1 MAQKGIY
8 EVALQNGT
16 YFIKLSG
23 YLSFN
28 YSAAL
33 SDLVTTITQGKD
45 TRGVMVDLREAK
57 MIDSTHLGL
66 VARLAIETQKQI
78 GQQITIISSVRDVT
92 QSLKNTGLQHLAL
105 LLDAPSGDMPAPETI
120 KALPESKRNVA
131 EIILEA
137 HKTLLEINDDNKAIY
152 QDIVEM
158 LETSMGEK
166 PDS

>member
-1 MAQKGIY
+1 MARTGTY
-8 EVALQNGT
+8 EVALHNGT

-23 YLSFN
+23 HLSFN

-33 SDLVTTITQGKD
+33 SDLVGAICQNEETQG
-45 TRGVMVDLREAK
+45 VLVDLREAK
-57 MIDSTHLGL
+57 MIDSTHIGL
-66 VARLAIETQKQI
+66 VARLAIETQKKT

-92 QSLKNTGLQHLAL
+92 QSLKNTGPQHLAV
-105 LLDAPSGDMPAPETI
+105 LLDAPTGEMPPPDSVQ
-120 KALPESKRNVA
+120 ALPESKRNIA

-158 LETSMGEK
+158 LEISMREK
-166 PDS
+166 PEP